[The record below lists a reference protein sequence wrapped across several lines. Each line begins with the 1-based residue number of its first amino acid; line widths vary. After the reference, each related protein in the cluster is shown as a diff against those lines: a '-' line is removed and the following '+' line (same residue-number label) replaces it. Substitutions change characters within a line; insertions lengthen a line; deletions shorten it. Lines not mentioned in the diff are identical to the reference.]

1 MCDSTN
7 YTIIN
12 FTVLLWK
19 SAEISF
25 SQSPSQMVY
34 YVDLMFSY
42 SPNWINFTISGGGC
56 QNIFVECEPQ
66 SCSSYHVQGNA
77 LSAWLKRVYY
87 ARSPVVDFEYGLLS
101 QHLNHI
107 GLSQRL
113 QLSAVRLDHTRMVP
127 GTMVECIP
135 GDLWKSNRDM

>member
-1 MCDSTN
+1 
-7 YTIIN
+7 
-12 FTVLLWK
+12 
-19 SAEISF
+19 
-25 SQSPSQMVY
+25 MVY